1 MVTGQLRLKQQ
12 FLDICGLQSV
22 LQFVP
27 PVLQQPD
34 LPLQRENLGLALISR
49 HLLSLVLFTGILGL
63 ALIELQLLAILLCRL
78 SQSQL

>member
-1 MVTGQLRLKQQ
+1 MWSLVRLQQQ

-49 HLLSLVLFTGILGL
+49 HLLSLVLLTCILGL
-63 ALIELQLLAILLCRL
+63 ALV
-78 SQSQL
+78 